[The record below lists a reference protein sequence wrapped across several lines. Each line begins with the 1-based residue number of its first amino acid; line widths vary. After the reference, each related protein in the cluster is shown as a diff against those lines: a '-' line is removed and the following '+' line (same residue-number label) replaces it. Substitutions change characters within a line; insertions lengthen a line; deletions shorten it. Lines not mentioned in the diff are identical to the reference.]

1 MLQGQPTVVQANP
14 FPSPEFFKASSL
26 AMEYQQ
32 RKMHEELMK
41 KQAQPFFGK
50 VPDEVMKRC
59 TFRGTSPF
67 FPQFFLE
74 SKKVSKVHHLFCF
87 HDDCLK
93 F

>member
-1 MLQGQPTVVQANP
+1 MVVQANP

-50 VPDEVMKRC
+50 VPDDVMKRC
-59 TFRGTSPF
+59 TFRCTSPF
-67 FPQFFLE
+67 FPSFSWSQKRYL
-74 SKKVSKVHHLFCF
+74 KCIICF
-87 HDDCLK
+87 A
-93 F
+93 FMMIV